1 MMQPSADIR
10 FAARMLDAAD
20 EGEADEN
27 LVAGADAGDM
37 EGVDANEAAQGG
49 SHAAL
54 AEGGDEQSAEAAD
67 KPDSTS
73 QGS

>member
-1 MMQPSADIR
+1 
-10 FAARMLDAAD
+10 MLDTTD

-49 SHAAL
+49 GQGYL
-54 AEGGDEQSAEAAD
+54 AGGWEEAPPE
-67 KPDSTS
+67 KINV
-73 QGS
+73 